1 MKKLLYEY
9 SDFFLIYCVM
19 FTSMAL
25 SRAIPDGAF
34 SVTME
39 GYHFAIALIAASVL
53 FGYKKYSQWR
63 AGQKAGTA

>member
-25 SRAIPDGAF
+25 SRAIPEGTF

-39 GYHFAIALIAASVL
+39 GYHFVVALVAAGLL
-53 FGYKKYSQWR
+53 FGYKKYSR
-63 AGQKAGTA
+63 RHTEHKAGAV